1 MNNNISNIRHET
13 TRHETRD
20 FGSNV
25 ASPVVLRPASNILVT
40 GCKGQLGTELRK
52 IANDDEQHHW
62 LFTDVDTLDICDRNA
77 VEDCFSTNNIEVCI
91 NCAAYT
97 AVDKAEDEPELA
109 EKINTYAPQV
119 LAETCLKH
127 NALLV
132 HISTDY
138 VFGGDA
144 DEPYS
149 VDGPINPQS
158 VYGKTKAKGEKRIM
172 ASGCNY
178 FIIRTAW
185 LYSST
190 GHNFVKTMLML
201 GDTKDEINVV
211 ADQKGCPTWAHDL
224 AAALMTLVNQ
234 NGNQPVQEVFH
245 FTNEG
250 QITWYDFATAIMEI
264 GGKTCKVNPITTGQ
278 YPTKAKRPAY
288 SVLDLSKIK
297 AYAGIE
303 IPFWMESL
311 EKCIE
316 ELNSY

>member
-1 MNNNISNIRHET
+1 M
-13 TRHETRD
+13 
-20 FGSNV
+20 
-25 ASPVVLRPASNILVT
+25 NILVT
-40 GCKGQLGTELRK
+40 GCKGQLGTELQK
-52 IANDDEQHHW
+52 IADPRHHW
-62 LFTDVDTLDICDRNA
+62 FFTDVDTLDICDEA
-77 VEDCFSTNNIEVCI
+77 VVGAYFEAHEIEVCI

-97 AVDKAEDEPELA
+97 AVDKAEDEPDLA
-109 EKINTYAPQV
+109 EKINVFASQI

-144 DEPYS
+144 QTPYR
-149 VDGPINPQS
+149 VNDPINPQS
-158 VYGKTKAKGEKRIM
+158 VYGNTKAKGEKHIM
-172 ASGCNY
+172 TSGCNY
-178 FIIRTAW
+178 FIVRTAW

-190 GHNFVKTMLML
+190 GKNFVKTVLSL
-201 GDTKDEINVV
+201 ADTRDEINVV

-224 AAALMTLVNQ
+224 AVAVMTLVNQ

-250 QITWYDFATAIMEI
+250 QITWYDFSLAIMEI
-264 GGKTCKVNPITTGQ
+264 GGKHCKVNPITTDQ
-278 YPTKAKRPAY
+278 YPTKTKRPTY

-303 IPFWMESL
+303 IPDWRESL
-311 EKCIE
+311 VKCIE
-316 ELNSY
+316 ELNSGLLRSSQ